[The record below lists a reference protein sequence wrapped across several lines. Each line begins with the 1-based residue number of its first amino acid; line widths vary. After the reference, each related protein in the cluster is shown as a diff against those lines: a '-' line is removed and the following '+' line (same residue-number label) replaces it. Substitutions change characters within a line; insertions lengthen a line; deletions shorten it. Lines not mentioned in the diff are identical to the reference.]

1 MGHCSLILNSYP
13 SVLILGENSKVH
25 ANSKEFSL
33 EEFVLCL
40 VRWSCKRSSDHHNIM
55 IILKLYGTKYDF

>member
-40 VRWSCKRSSDHHNIM
+40 VRWS
-55 IILKLYGTKYDF
+55 